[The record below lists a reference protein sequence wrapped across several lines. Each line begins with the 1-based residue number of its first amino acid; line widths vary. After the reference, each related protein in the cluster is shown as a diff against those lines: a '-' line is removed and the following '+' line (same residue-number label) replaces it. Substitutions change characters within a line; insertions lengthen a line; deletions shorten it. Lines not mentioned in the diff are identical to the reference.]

1 MRALVTGAT
10 GCLGGALARRLAADG
25 IAVTASGRDATAG
38 ARLRDAG
45 IPFAA
50 ADLCDAA
57 AIDRAVAGNDVVLH
71 CGGLSSVWGPAA
83 AFRAANV
90 EGTRNVV
97 AAARRHGV
105 RRLIFISTP
114 SVYFDF
120 TARLDVG
127 EDAPLAKRPVNAYA
141 ASKIAA
147 EGVVRAAM
155 RDGMAAVIVRP
166 RAIVGPGDEA
176 LLPRLLRVVERG
188 RVPLIDGGAAVI
200 DLTYVD
206 NVVDALVALAV
217 APGHVDGRTYN
228 VTNGEPQTVA
238 DLLRRV
244 TAALRVR
251 ARFVAVPFAVAYGA
265 AAALEAIA
273 RALPGRPEP
282 PLTRYTV
289 GVLGRSQ
296 TLSIAAARRDFGYA
310 PRVSLDDGIE
320 RTAAAWRLAHA

>member
-45 IPFAA
+45 ITFAT
-50 ADLCDAA
+50 ADLRDAA
-57 AIDRAVAGNDVVLH
+57 AMDGAVAGNDVVMH
-71 CGGLSSVWGPAA
+71 CGGLSSAWGSAA
-83 AFRAANV
+83 AFHAANV
-90 EGTRNVV
+90 AGTRNVV

-114 SVYFDF
+114 SVYFDY

-127 EDAPLAKRPVNAYA
+127 EDAPLAKRAVNAYA

-147 EGVVRAAM
+147 EGIVRAAM
-155 RDGMAAVIVRP
+155 RDGLPAVIVRP
-166 RAIVGPGDEA
+166 RAIVGPGDTA
-176 LLPRLLRVVERG
+176 LLPRLLRVAARG
-188 RVPLIDGGAAVI
+188 RVPLIDGGAALI

-206 NVVDALVALAV
+206 NVVDALVAIAT
-217 APGHVDGRTYN
+217 APGHIDGRTYN
-228 VTNGEPQTVA
+228 VTNGEPRTVA
-238 DLLRRV
+238 ALLRHI
-244 TAALRVR
+244 TAALRLK
-251 ARFVAVPFAVAYGA
+251 ARFVAVPFAVAYSA
-265 AAALEAIA
+265 AYALEAVA

-282 PLTRYTV
+282 ALTRYTV

-296 TLSIAAARRDFGYA
+296 TLSIAAARRDFGYV

-320 RTAAAWRLAHA
+320 RTAAAWRSSYA